1 MLFHAYLRNAIV
13 YVPTVVK
20 LQTGAYMDVDP
31 VAVVPATNTDGL
43 RRALLDAIARKNA
56 IVPPPPKDDWPP
68 PVLLKYAGVK
78 TWSAFAR
85 GAAVWSIEETDGNF
99 LIVGYRT
106 IAKDIGRKT
115 VKDQLS
121 TGSTVHEVVER
132 MIAIL
137 QDAARKRSRDWA
149 IASPSSIAKLAA
161 GTDSGQ
167 QAKPDSAMSEILK
180 NAAGTLRRPAGLS
193 LEGAQ
198 PR

>member
-31 VAVVPATNTDGL
+31 VAVVPVTNTDGL
-43 RRALLDAIARKNA
+43 RHALLDAIARKNA

-85 GAAVWSIEETDGNF
+85 NAAVWSIEETDVNF

-106 IAKDIGRKT
+106 HRKGYWEEDARQKT
-115 VKDQLS
+115 SFPL
-121 TGSTVHEVVER
+121 GSTVHDIVER

-137 QDAARKRSRDWA
+137 QGAAQK
-149 IASPSSIAKLAA
+149 
-161 GTDSGQ
+161 
-167 QAKPDSAMSEILK
+167 
-180 NAAGTLRRPAGLS
+180 
-193 LEGAQ
+193 
-198 PR
+198 

>member
-1 MLFHAYLRNAIV
+1 MLFHAYLRNALV

-31 VAVVPATNTDGL
+31 VAVVPVTNTDGL
-43 RRALLDAIARKNA
+43 RHALLDAIARKNA

-85 GAAVWSIEETDGNF
+85 NAAVWSIEETDGNF

-106 IAKDIGRKT
+106 HRKGYWEEDARQKT
-115 VKDQLS
+115 SFPL
-121 TGSTVHEVVER
+121 GSTVHDTVER

-137 QDAARKRSRDWA
+137 QGAAQK
-149 IASPSSIAKLAA
+149 
-161 GTDSGQ
+161 
-167 QAKPDSAMSEILK
+167 
-180 NAAGTLRRPAGLS
+180 
-193 LEGAQ
+193 
-198 PR
+198 